1 MIMKMKKAALA
12 TRYKF
17 NILRNVA
24 KVTTFRLSIVTT
36 EKILRSSMK
45 TAGIADGEKIIR
57 TNRPAI
63 GTLTKELIETKLEV
77 KSIRSL
83 LERRTSKFEGLTEY
97 DQHFIKTFAREAA
110 VSFAEYFAQSD
121 KKPIIPKTVVYFS
134 DDGDL
139 YIEPKKDHCYPTVKN
154 SLRQRIV
161 KILITAKGYVPP
173 DDLISAVEGTRKSVE
188 FAINRINSL
197 SKFHLNDIKLID
209 NRRTYG
215 YRISPTIMIKQG

>member
-1 MIMKMKKAALA
+1 MKA
-12 TRYKF
+12 
-17 NILRNVA
+17 V
-24 KVTTFRLSIVTT
+24 
-36 EKILRSSMK
+36 
-45 TAGIADGEKIIR
+45 GIAGGNKIIR
-57 TNRPAI
+57 NNKPAI
-63 GTLTKELIETKLEV
+63 ASLTKEIIETKLEV

-83 LERRTSKFEGLTEY
+83 LERRTSKFKGLTEY

-110 VSFAEYFAQSD
+110 ISFAEYFAQSD

-134 DDGDL
+134 DDGYL

-161 KILITAKGYVPP
+161 KVLISAKGYVPP
-173 DDLISAVEGTRKSVE
+173 DDLISAVESTRKSVE

-197 SKFHLNDIKLID
+197 TKSHLNDIKLID

-215 YRISPTIMIKQG
+215 YRINSTIIIKQG

>member
-1 MIMKMKKAALA
+1 MKKAALA

-45 TAGIADGEKIIR
+45 TAGIADSEKIIR

-63 GTLTKELIETKLEV
+63 GTLTKEIIETKLEV

-97 DQHFIKTFAREAA
+97 DQQFIKTFAREAA
-110 VSFAEYFAQSD
+110 ISFAEYFAQSNS
-121 KKPIIPKTVVYFS
+121 KPITPKTVVYFS

>member
-1 MIMKMKKAALA
+1 MKKASVA
-12 TRYKF
+12 TKFKF
-17 NILRNVA
+17 NIRKPVA
-24 KVTTFRLSIVTT
+24 MAQTYRLSIVIT

-45 TAGIADGEKIIR
+45 EIRIAGGDKIIR
-57 TNRPAI
+57 NNKPAVAS
-63 GTLTKELIETKLEV
+63 LTREIIETKLEV

-97 DQHFIKTFAREAA
+97 DQQLIKAFAREAA
-110 VSFAEYFAQSD
+110 ISFAEYFAQSD
-121 KKPIIPKTVVYFS
+121 KKPIIPKAVVYFS
-134 DDGDL
+134 NDGDL

-161 KILITAKGYVPP
+161 KVLISAKGYVPP
-173 DDLISAVEGTRKSVE
+173 DDLIHTVAGTRKSVE

-197 SKFHLNDIKLID
+197 TKLHLDDIKLID

-215 YRISPTIMIKQG
+215 YRINPAIIIKQE

>member
-1 MIMKMKKAALA
+1 MKMKKAILA
-12 TRYKF
+12 KKYKF
-17 NILRNVA
+17 NIRESVA
-24 KVTTFRLSIVTT
+24 IARTYPHLIGTT

-45 TAGIADGEKIIR
+45 AVGIAGGNKIIR
-57 TNRPAI
+57 NNKPAI
-63 GTLTKELIETKLEV
+63 ASLTKEIIETKLEV

-83 LERRTSKFEGLTEY
+83 LERRTSKFKGLTEY

-110 VSFAEYFAQSD
+110 ISFAEYFAQSD

-134 DDGDL
+134 DDGYL

-161 KILITAKGYVPP
+161 KVLISAKGYVPP
-173 DDLISAVEGTRKSVE
+173 DDLISAVESTRKSVE

-197 SKFHLNDIKLID
+197 TKSHLNDIKLID

-215 YRISPTIMIKQG
+215 YRINSTIIIKQG

>member
-1 MIMKMKKAALA
+1 MNMKMNKATLA
-12 TRYKF
+12 TEHNLNTRK
-17 NILRNVA
+17 VA
-24 KVTTFRLSIVTT
+24 IETNYRFSIVTK
-36 EKILRSSMK
+36 KILRSSMK
-45 TAGIADGEKIIR
+45 ATGIVGGDKIVRDNKPAIAD
-57 TNRPAI
+57 
-63 GTLTKELIETKLEV
+63 LTKEIMETKLEV
-77 KSIRSL
+77 RGIRSL

-97 DQHFIKTFAREAA
+97 DQQFIKTFAQEAA
-110 VSFAEYFAQSD
+110 TSFAEYFAQSD

-161 KILITAKGYVPP
+161 KVLISAKGYVSP
-173 DDLISAVEGTRKSVE
+173 DDLISAVESTRKSVE

-197 SKFHLNDIKLID
+197 TKFHLDDIRLID

-215 YRISPTIMIKQG
+215 YRINPTVIIKQG

>member
-1 MIMKMKKAALA
+1 MIQ
-12 TRYKF
+12 TYQ
-17 NILRNVA
+17 
-24 KVTTFRLSIVTT
+24 LSIITT

-45 TAGIADGEKIIR
+45 EVGITSGDKIIR
-57 TNRPAI
+57 DNRPAVAD
-63 GTLTKELIETKLEV
+63 LTREIIETKLEV
-77 KSIRSL
+77 KGIRSL

-110 VSFAEYFAQSD
+110 ISFAEYFAQSD

-161 KILITAKGYVPP
+161 KVLISAKGYMSP
-173 DDLISAVEGTRKSVE
+173 DDLISTVESTRKSVE

-197 SKFHLNDIKLID
+197 TKFHLNDIRLVD

-215 YRISPTIMIKQG
+215 YRINPTVIIKQV

>member
-1 MIMKMKKAALA
+1 MKKAGVA
-12 TRYKF
+12 TKYKL
-17 NILRNVA
+17 NIRRP
-24 KVTTFRLSIVTT
+24 VTMIQTYQLSIITT

-45 TAGIADGEKIIR
+45 EVGITSGDKIIR
-57 TNRPAI
+57 DNRPAVAD
-63 GTLTKELIETKLEV
+63 LTREIIETKLEV
-77 KSIRSL
+77 KGIRSL

-110 VSFAEYFAQSD
+110 ISFAEYFAQSD

-161 KILITAKGYVPP
+161 KVLISAKGYMSP
-173 DDLISAVEGTRKSVE
+173 DDLISTVESTRKSVE

-197 SKFHLNDIKLID
+197 TKFHLNDIRLVD

-215 YRISPTIMIKQG
+215 YRINPTVIIKQV

>member
-1 MIMKMKKAALA
+1 MKKASVA
-12 TRYKF
+12 TKFKF
-17 NILRNVA
+17 NIRKPVA
-24 KVTTFRLSIVTT
+24 MAQTYRLSIVIT

-45 TAGIADGEKIIR
+45 EIGIAGGDKIIR
-57 TNRPAI
+57 NNKPAVAS
-63 GTLTKELIETKLEV
+63 LTREIIETKLEV

-97 DQHFIKTFAREAA
+97 DQQLIKAFAREAA
-110 VSFAEYFAQSD
+110 ISFAEYFAQSD
-121 KKPIIPKTVVYFS
+121 KKPIIPKAVVYFS
-134 DDGDL
+134 NDGDL

-161 KILITAKGYVPP
+161 KVLISAKGYVPP

-197 SKFHLNDIKLID
+197 TKLHLDDIKLID

-215 YRISPTIMIKQG
+215 YRINPTIIIKQE

>member
-1 MIMKMKKAALA
+1 MKKVTLA
-12 TRYKF
+12 KKYKF
-17 NILRNVA
+17 NIRESVA
-24 KVTTFRLSIVTT
+24 IARTYPNLIGTT

-45 TAGIADGEKIIR
+45 AAGIAGGNKIIR
-57 TNRPAI
+57 NNKPAI
-63 GTLTKELIETKLEV
+63 ASLTKEIVETKLEV
-77 KSIRSL
+77 KSIRVL

-97 DQHFIKTFAREAA
+97 DQHFIKAFAREAA
-110 VSFAEYFAQSD
+110 TSFAEYFAQSD
-121 KKPIIPKTVVYFS
+121 KKPIIQKTVVYFS

-173 DDLISAVEGTRKSVE
+173 DDLISAVESTRKSVE

-197 SKFHLNDIKLID
+197 TKFHLDDIRLID

-215 YRISPTIMIKQG
+215 YRINPTIIIKQV

>member
-1 MIMKMKKAALA
+1 MKKASVA
-12 TRYKF
+12 TKFKF
-17 NILRNVA
+17 NIRKPVA
-24 KVTTFRLSIVTT
+24 LAQTYRLSIVTT

-45 TAGIADGEKIIR
+45 EIGIASGDKIIR
-57 TNRPAI
+57 DNKPAVAS
-63 GTLTKELIETKLEV
+63 LTREIIETKLEV

-97 DQHFIKTFAREAA
+97 DQQFIKTFAQEAA
-110 VSFAEYFAQSD
+110 TSFAEYFAQSD

-161 KILITAKGYVPP
+161 KVLISAKGYVSP
-173 DDLISAVEGTRKSVE
+173 DDLISAVESTRKSVE

-197 SKFHLNDIKLID
+197 TKFHLDDIRLID

-215 YRISPTIMIKQG
+215 YRINPTVIIKQG